1 MDGLCLETLEGVAA
15 AIRENRVDN
24 LLDVDW
30 EKVTEGFQSGRLME
44 LVMMIE
50 SVESRVVVVRACL
63 ARYRTYLISQDYEYY
78 LENWDGNCQFRE
90 FCEVMMDSF
99 GEHELYCL
107 SSIGTLQCPLDLPG
121 EFCTPFASELI
132 GRLIPY
138 YCDKNGFWKKE
149 IGLSFICQ
157 VAHVLS
163 GLLNIAQRRKWYYFE
178 KIWHVR
184 GLAKAF
190 YQREGRA
197 IDVEV
202 RNLFPEYTEL

>member
-1 MDGLCLETLEGVAA
+1 MTLMKWRNVCNSVQNARYCPGLCP
-15 AIRENRVDN
+15 
-24 LLDVDW
+24 
-30 EKVTEGFQSGRLME
+30 EKVQ
-44 LVMMIE
+44 
-50 SVESRVVVVRACL
+50 
-63 ARYRTYLISQDYEYY
+63 
-78 LENWDGNCQFRE
+78 
-90 FCEVMMDSF
+90 
-99 GEHELYCL
+99 CL